1 MAPRMVH
8 DRLEDQRECST
19 VDDARAMVC
28 PSHSHDARGQI
39 TITCVQVV
47 YGAQNL
53 VMKPVHIGNNVTPP
67 IAVPTSAAGCPPRD
81 LADTGSSS
89 TLRRRS
95 LSAYV

>member
-1 MAPRMVH
+1 MVH

-19 VDDARAMVC
+19 VDDASLGLWFVLHIPIMPEVKLRLPVFKLC
-28 PSHSHDARGQI
+28 TEHE
-39 TITCVQVV
+39 
-47 YGAQNL
+47 NL

-95 LSAYV
+95 LSACV